1 MRRLTWIGFFCC
13 LFLYSCSD
21 NERDNGFLSLTRTSI
36 TFDWTGE
43 EREMLEVVAN
53 EEWNMTS
60 IPDWLTLN
68 IKENGGSTSLYFTAE
83 RNETDF
89 GRSCTIIFFTQSQE
103 QVLSIT
109 QSAQSRLVFSGEKE
123 YRLGFSE
130 AELKVDVEANVRYDI
145 KVSADWLTLGDE
157 GSINDD
163 LTSIGKASILGGM
176 GDSLTV
182 QVAENT
188 SRESRTARVVISNET
203 YSLSDTLTII
213 QAGNP
218 NPTEYYADGSY
229 IQLRKAVKGDGVN
242 LFLMGDGFTKE
253 YLTVGGRYEEYM
265 KQAADYFFSIEPYN
279 SYQEYF
285 NVYAIMAE
293 SEGEGIKGE
302 NGNRVITKFQ
312 CEYGSGTA
320 ITCNDDICFE
330 YAQKVKGAST
340 EPMTL
345 IVVLNSEKYAGTTY
359 LYSDGNSIALCPMS
373 KEKRPNDFE
382 GVIHHEAGGHGFGF
396 LCDEYVYYQRKMP
409 ESRKRDIRAW
419 QELGFQLNL
428 DFTEDLSE
436 ILWKDFIGIDKYN
449 NVGAFEGGYE
459 YQYDVWRSEENS
471 CMNNN
476 IPYFNVQSRRIIVER
491 IMKLAGEQFI
501 LNDFINK
508 DNVSVPSEEVSR
520 ATTNFVQPLGEP
532 IWIRHDINR

>member
-1 MRRLTWIGFFCC
+1 MRELKWIGFVFC
-13 LFLYSCSD
+13 LFLYGCSD
-21 NERDNGFLSLTRTSI
+21 HEEDTTFLSLTRTAI
-36 TFDWTGE
+36 TFDWTGNE
-43 EREMLEVVAN
+43 TEMVEVIAN
-53 EEWNMTS
+53 EEWDMS
-60 IPDWLTLN
+60 SVPDWLTLEL
-68 IKENGGSTSLYFTAE
+68 KENGGNSSLYFTAE
-83 RNETDF
+83 PNETES
-89 GRSCTIIFFTQSQE
+89 GRSCILIFFTQTQE
-103 QVLSIT
+103 QILSVT
-109 QSAQSRLVFSGEKE
+109 QMAKSRLGFSGEKE
-123 YRLGFSE
+123 YYLGFE
-130 AELKVDVEANVRYDI
+130 ETELEVGVEANVRYDVGI
-145 KVSADWLTLGDE
+145 SVDWITSDE
-157 GSINDD
+157 RDGIYDMVKP
-163 LTSIGKASILGGM
+163 IGRSSVIGGTNH
-176 GDSLTV
+176 SLIFGI
-182 QVAENT
+182 AENN
-188 SRESRTARVVISNET
+188 SKESRTAQIVISNKT
-203 YSLSDTLTII
+203 YSLADTLNVI
-213 QAGNP
+213 QEGNP
-218 NPTEYYADGSY
+218 NEYYMDGSY
-229 IQLRKAVKGDGVN
+229 LQIKQATRGNGVN
-242 LFLMGDGFTKE
+242 LFLMGDGFTQKS
-253 YLTVGGRYEEYM
+253 LIVGGRYENVM
-265 KQAADYFFSIEPYN
+265 RQAADYFFSIEPYY
-279 SYQEYF
+279 SYRDYF
-285 NVYAIMAE
+285 NVYAVIAE
-293 SEGEGIKGE
+293 SKEEGVNGE
-302 NGNRVITKFQ
+302 HDKRVDTKFQ
-312 CEYGSGTA
+312 SEYGNGTA
-320 ITCNDDICFE
+320 ITCNDELCFE
-330 YAQKVKGAST
+330 YAKKVKDVGS

-345 IVVLNSEKYAGTTY
+345 IVILNSEKYAGTTY

-459 YQYDVWRSEENS
+459 YQYGVWRSEENS

>member
-1 MRRLTWIGFFCC
+1 MHKLKWIGFVFCLLLC
-13 LFLYSCSD
+13 GCSD
-21 NERDNGFLSLTRTSI
+21 NKENNSFLSLTRTAI
-36 TFDWTGE
+36 TFEWRGCKT
-43 EREMLEVVAN
+43 EMVEIIAN
-53 EEWNMTS
+53 EEWEMS
-60 IPDWLTLN
+60 AVPDWLTLEL
-68 IKENGGSTSLYFTAE
+68 KENNGSVSLYLTAKQ
-83 RNETDF
+83 NETEF
-89 GRSCTIIFFTQSQE
+89 KRSCILVFSTQSQE
-103 QVLSIT
+103 QVLSVT
-109 QSAQSRLVFSGEKE
+109 QMAKSRLNFSGEKE
-123 YRLGFSE
+123 YYLGFE
-130 AELKVDVEANVRYDI
+130 ETELEVGVEANVRYDVGI
-145 KVSADWLTLGDE
+145 SVDWITSDE
-157 GSINDD
+157 RDGIYDMVKP
-163 LTSIGKASILGGM
+163 IGRSSVIGGTNH
-176 GDSLTV
+176 SLIFGI
-182 QVAENT
+182 AENN
-188 SRESRTARVVISNET
+188 SKESRTAQIVISNKT
-203 YSLSDTLTII
+203 YSLADTLNVI
-213 QAGNP
+213 QEGNP
-218 NPTEYYADGSY
+218 NEYYVDGSY
-229 IQLRKAVKGDGVN
+229 LQIRQATRGNGVN
-242 LFLMGDGFTKE
+242 LFLMGDGFTQKS
-253 YLTVGGRYEEYM
+253 LVVGGRYENVM
-265 KQAADYFFSIEPYN
+265 RQAADYFFSIEPYY
-279 SYQEYF
+279 SYRDYF
-285 NVYAIMAE
+285 NVYAVIAE
-293 SEGEGIKGE
+293 SKEEGVNGE
-302 NGNRVITKFQ
+302 YGKRVDTKFQ
-312 CEYGSGTA
+312 SEYGSGTA
-320 ITCNDDICFE
+320 ITCNDELCFE
-330 YAQKVKGAST
+330 YAKKVKNVDS

-345 IVVLNSEKYAGTTY
+345 IVVLNSGKYAGTTY

-373 KEKRPNDFE
+373 KEERPNDFE

-459 YQYDVWRSEENS
+459 YQYGVWRSEENS

>member
-1 MRRLTWIGFFCC
+1 MRKLKWIGFVFCLLLC
-13 LFLYSCSD
+13 GCSD
-21 NERDNGFLSLTRTSI
+21 NKENNCFLSLTRTAI
-36 TFDWTGE
+36 TFEWRGCKT
-43 EREMLEVVAN
+43 EMVEIIAN
-53 EEWNMTS
+53 EEWEMS
-60 IPDWLTLN
+60 AVPDWLTLEL
-68 IKENGGSTSLYFTAE
+68 KENNGSVSLYLTAKQ
-83 RNETDF
+83 NETEF
-89 GRSCTIIFFTQSQE
+89 KRSCILVFFTQSQE
-103 QVLSIT
+103 QVLSVT
-109 QSAQSRLVFSGEKE
+109 QMAKSRLNFSGEKE
-123 YRLGFSE
+123 YYLGFE
-130 AELKVDVEANVRYDI
+130 ETELEVSVEANVRYDVGI
-145 KVSADWLTLGDE
+145 SANWITSDKKNDIYDVVKPMRKSSIIGD
-157 GSINDD
+157 INH
-163 LTSIGKASILGGM
+163 
-176 GDSLTV
+176 SLTFEI
-182 QVAENT
+182 AENN
-188 SRESRTARVVISNET
+188 SKESRTAQIVISNKT
-203 YSLSDTLTII
+203 YSLTDTLNVI
-213 QAGNP
+213 QEGNP
-218 NPTEYYADGSY
+218 NEYYMDGSY
-229 IQLRKAVKGDGVN
+229 LQIKQATRGNGVN
-242 LFLMGDGFTKE
+242 LFLMGDGFTQKS
-253 YLTVGGRYEEYM
+253 LIVGGRYENVM
-265 KQAADYFFSIEPYN
+265 RQAADYFFSIEPYY
-279 SYQEYF
+279 SYRDYF
-285 NVYAIMAE
+285 NVYAVIAE
-293 SEGEGIKGE
+293 SKEEGVNGE
-302 NGNRVITKFQ
+302 HDKRVDTKFQ
-312 CEYGSGTA
+312 SEYGNGTA
-320 ITCNDDICFE
+320 ITCNDELCFE
-330 YAQKVKGAST
+330 YAKKVKDVDS

-345 IVVLNSEKYAGTTY
+345 IVILNSEKYAGTTY

-459 YQYDVWRSEENS
+459 YQYGVWRSEENS